1 MNYDIAA
8 LKRKMLVKYP
18 FFGSVVANVDYK
30 EDNNISTAETD
41 GKTIYYNPKFLE
53 ELNGHYEETEFMPPK
68 WLEEI
73 LESNKE
79 KLIVI
84 DEIDKISKE
93 EQLKFVELLKY
104 RKISTFSLPK
114 GCLIIVTAHEINK
127 ETINEEIF
135 SLVAKI

>member
-1 MNYDIAA
+1 MED
-8 LKRKMLVKYP
+8 RKEMLLSYVR
-18 FFGSVVANVDYK
+18 ANVVPVLVDF
-30 EDNNISTAETD
+30 IF
-41 GKTIYYNPKFLE
+41 GKDLEEAVVLSSDIDRE
-53 ELNGHYEETEFMPPK
+53 ELNGHYEETEFVPPK

-73 LESNKE
+73 LKNNEGKI
-79 KLIVI
+79 IVI

-104 RKISTFSLPK
+104 KKISTFELPK

>member
-1 MNYDIAA
+1 MED
-8 LKRKMLVKYP
+8 KKEMLLSYVK
-18 FFGSVVANVDYK
+18 ANVVPVLVDFIFGK
-30 EDNNISTAETD
+30 DLEETVVLSSD
-41 GKTIYYNPKFLE
+41 IDRE
-53 ELNGHYEETEFMPPK
+53 ELNGHYEGTEFMPPK

-114 GCLIIVTAHEINK
+114 DCLIMVTAHEINN